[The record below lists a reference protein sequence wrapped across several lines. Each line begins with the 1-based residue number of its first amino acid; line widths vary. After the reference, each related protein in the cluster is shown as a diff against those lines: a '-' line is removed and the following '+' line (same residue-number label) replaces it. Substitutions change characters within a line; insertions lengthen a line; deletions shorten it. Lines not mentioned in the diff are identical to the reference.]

1 MGEVMTK
8 QVECERKCLD
18 ESNCQ
23 FYFFSENKLC
33 ILYSECNK
41 YTKMSHIGRSYHKT
55 GNDIWKGW
63 SGMKNDIMIS
73 DT

>member
-1 MGEVMTK
+1 MKK

-33 ILYSECNK
+33 ILYSECND
-41 YTKMSHIGRSYHKT
+41 YIKMSHIGRSYHKT
-55 GNDIWKGW
+55 GNDI
-63 SGMKNDIMIS
+63 
-73 DT
+73 